1 MSIGYRNSIA
11 RLYFCITPVFILLD
25 YFLGVNVRA
34 SALEGMPMYKNLYYG
49 FCIFCGIIMFI
60 FPGWSAV
67 VAMFESAINFFMI
80 AFGIFV
86 PYIRTITILAD
97 DVFGADWEAL
107 GKSLDFQPI
116 VNLVIV
122 GSCLVLTFRTSHDKI
137 AEAFS
142 FKGKN
147 SKRLGE
153 PDVD

>member
-1 MSIGYRNSIA
+1 MSSEYRSYIA
-11 RLYFCITPVFILLD
+11 RWYFYITPVFILLD
-25 YFLGVNVRA
+25 YFLGVNVRV

-49 FCIFCGIIMFI
+49 FCIFCGICMYIV
-60 FPGWSAV
+60 PRWSAV
-67 VAMFESAINFFMI
+67 VAMFESAVNFFMI

-97 DVFGADWEAL
+97 DVLGADWKAMEE
-107 GKSLDFQPI
+107 SLNIQPI

-122 GSCLVLTFRTSHDKI
+122 GSCLVLTFRKSNDTI

-147 SKRLGE
+147 S
-153 PDVD
+153 D

>member
-1 MSIGYRNSIA
+1 MSSEYRSYIA
-11 RLYFCITPVFILLD
+11 RWYFYITPVFILLD
-25 YFLGVNVRA
+25 YFLGVNVRV

-49 FCIFCGIIMFI
+49 FCILCGIIMFV
-60 FPGWSAV
+60 FPRWSAV
-67 VAMFESAINFFMI
+67 VAMFESSVNFFMI

-107 GKSLDFQPI
+107 GASLNYQPI

-122 GSCLVLTFRTSHDKI
+122 GSCLVLTFRKSIDTI
-137 AEAFS
+137 AES
-142 FKGKN
+142 FGFRGKN
-147 SKRLGE
+147 SEQSGE